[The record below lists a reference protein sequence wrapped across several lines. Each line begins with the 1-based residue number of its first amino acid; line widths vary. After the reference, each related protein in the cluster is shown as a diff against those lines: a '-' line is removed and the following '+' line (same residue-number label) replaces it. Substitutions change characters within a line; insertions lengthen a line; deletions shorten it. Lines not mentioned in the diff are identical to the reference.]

1 MHTVI
6 DLRRRGTGGTR
17 ARCATRRA
25 AIGRAPALSALG
37 ANASQLVRVAA
48 RPPKH
53 VDETHKEAFMGSG
66 NE

>member
-25 AIGRAPALSALG
+25 TIGRAPALSALG

-53 VDETHKEAFMGSG
+53 LDNQRKETVMGSSG
-66 NE
+66 E

>member
-1 MHTVI
+1 MDIVI

-53 VDETHKEAFMGSG
+53 FNDKRKEAVMGSG
-66 NE
+66 GN